1 MVYGTYNE
9 LVTRAFVNQRSHHW
23 GASHCKAITSPL
35 GESPDVCCRMSL
47 AQLRSGSEI
56 VKCPML
62 CWWNHYGFLLV
73 SYGFLWFPIGFLLVF
88 YWFPMV
94 STLWSTFTSLWK
106 DPPIFHGKIH
116 YFYGLTSFSPSIQ
129 PLGQA
134 AIVAPQDQPQTPP
147 TELHRAPTRSMVL
160 GHGDPHVVKTW
171 CVVGLTPLTIGTMWG
186 PPVMFVG

>member
-94 STLWSTFTSLWK
+94 SYGFYPLVNVYVTMERSTHFSWENPLFLWPHLVFAKHSAPWPSCDRRSTGPATK
-106 DPPIFHGKIH
+106 RRPRNCIGRPHGPW
-116 YFYGLTSFSPSIQ
+116 S
-129 PLGQA
+129 
-134 AIVAPQDQPQTPP
+134 
-147 TELHRAPTRSMVL
+147 
-160 GHGDPHVVKTW
+160 
-171 CVVGLTPLTIGTMWG
+171 
-186 PPVMFVG
+186 